1 MIYSGRTIYTPHF
14 GEAWRLL
21 KYNSECPDENTD
33 RFNIDPLFKRE
44 VPRYFYS
51 QRCRYG
57 RLPHRYYGGLTGTGA
72 FSIRCRLGGCLP
84 ARQGQ

>member
-33 RFNIDPLFKRE
+33 RFNMIRSLKEKYHGTFILKGAGMGD
-44 VPRYFYS
+44 
-51 QRCRYG
+51 C
-57 RLPHRYYGGLTGTGA
+57 LTGIMA
-72 FSIRCRLGGCLP
+72 ALLG
-84 ARQGQ
+84 QGLSVSDAA